1 MKKYIMF
8 LVVILACGVVLMA
21 CGDDND
27 NNNENNNNDVNNEE
41 NNDENNDNDDNDT
54 NNLGEDNNDNDD
66 NSVFGDDNND
76 NEDNSVFG
84 DDNNDDDSAFGDND
98 DDNGISDE
106 AKSEE
111 EDGERT
117 FVLED
122 EGMVVKLTYYHE
134 GDEVVKQTTEN
145 ILSYEENGIESKEQ
159 AEQMMEPQSEQL
171 QGYDG
176 LTEEI
181 DYGDDELTET
191 MEIDYTKADLDEISD
206 LPGMMQD
213 GDTDGG
219 ISMEL
224 SAQMLLEQGFEEQ

>member
-1 MKKYIMF
+1 MRKYIMF
-8 LVVILACGVVLMA
+8 LVVIFACGAVLMA
-21 CGDDND
+21 CGDDN
-27 NNNENNNNDVNNEE
+27 NNNNNNDNNDVNNEE
-41 NNDENNDNDDNDT
+41 NNDENN
-54 NNLGEDNNDNDD
+54 LENNDNDD
-66 NSVFGDDNND
+66 NNNFGDNND
-76 NEDNSVFG
+76 ENDENNGFG
-84 DDNNDDDSAFGDND
+84 DDNNDDNTAAFGDND
-98 DDNGISDE
+98 DDNSISDE

-117 FVLED
+117 FVMED
-122 EGMVVKLTYYHE
+122 EGLVVTLTYHHE

-145 ILSYEENGIESKEQ
+145 ILSYEENGIESKDE
-159 AEQMMEPQSEQL
+159 AKEMMEPQSEQL

-181 DYGDDELTET
+181 DYGEDELTET
-191 MEIDYTKADLDEISD
+191 MEIDYSEADLDEIGD

-224 SAQMLLEQGFEEQ
+224 SAQMLLEQGFEEK